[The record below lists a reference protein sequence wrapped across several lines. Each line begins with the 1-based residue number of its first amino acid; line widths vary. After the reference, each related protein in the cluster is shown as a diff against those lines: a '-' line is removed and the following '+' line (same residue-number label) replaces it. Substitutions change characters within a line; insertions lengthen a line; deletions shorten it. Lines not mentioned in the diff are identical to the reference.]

1 MSRKY
6 KYTILTL
13 VGLAV
18 LAIIGVSNLT
28 WFSNG
33 EDQERG
39 LVDDQFR
46 AAENPYSVY
55 NKALA
60 DGKPVV
66 IEFYAR
72 Y

>member
-1 MSRKY
+1 MSGKY
-6 KYTILTL
+6 KYTILIL

-18 LAIIGVSNLT
+18 LAIIGFSNLT

-39 LVDDQFR
+39 LADDQSR

-55 NKALA
+55 KNALA